1 LSSAAALKHHGI
13 ESVVLERDP
22 AVGGTWAHRYDRLR
36 LHTVRRFSG
45 LAHFPIPT
53 RYPAY
58 LSRDDVVEYLKEY
71 VRHFNLQVV
80 TGVTVRRVRTEP
92 TSEHPWV
99 VETAGSSSVHATVW
113 RARVV
118 VIATGQYRDPA
129 IPAWPGREIY
139 RGRLLHST
147 DYANAFPFAQ
157 QRVLV
162 VGAGNS
168 GAEIATDLADGGAT
182 LVAVSVRTPPPI
194 VPRDPFGMPVQ
205 RTSILLSALPP
216 SFANRFGAMTARL
229 TIGDLTRYGMPKP
242 DFAPYTTRRVPL
254 IDVGFV
260 DALRR
265 GRVSIRPA
273 LERLTEPGVIFAG
286 GQSEAFDA
294 IIAATGFTTG
304 LESFIDTRDVLDD
317 LNEPRSASGEPAV
330 RPGLYFVGFAHT
342 LRGHLFEAN
351 LASRRL
357 ARNVERYLRSA

>member
-1 LSSAAALKHHGI
+1 
-13 ESVVLERDP
+13 
-22 AVGGTWAHRYDRLR
+22 
-36 LHTVRRFSG
+36 
-45 LAHFPIPT
+45 
-53 RYPAY
+53 
-58 LSRDDVVEYLKEY
+58 
-71 VRHFNLQVV
+71 
-80 TGVTVRRVRTEP
+80 
-92 TSEHPWV
+92 
-99 VETAGSSSVHATVW
+99 
-113 RARVV
+113 
-118 VIATGQYRDPA
+118 
-129 IPAWPGREIY
+129 
-139 RGRLLHST
+139 
-147 DYANAFPFAQ
+147 
-157 QRVLV
+157 
-162 VGAGNS
+162 
-168 GAEIATDLADGGAT
+168 
-182 LVAVSVRTPPPI
+182 
-194 VPRDPFGMPVQ
+194 
-205 RTSILLSALPP
+205 
-216 SFANRFGAMTARL
+216 MTARL